1 MRLYGSEELLDREL
15 GQIMAQEKHRLGLVS
30 VDAPLIS
37 NLSVLGN
44 IALIKQYHG
53 RFSVREA
60 EDIVLMHL
68 KKLHLEDIAKK
79 RNPVL
84 LEEQRFCVMVLRAVM
99 VEDPVVVIDR
109 PFKIMPD
116 LDDTRFIRKV
126 LTSVDD
132 LFQECHIFDYL
143 WNEERYT
150 GGMIHDA

>member
-1 MRLYGSEELLDREL
+1 LRLYSSEELLDREL
-15 GQIMAQEKHRLGLVS
+15 GDVMAQEKRHLGLVS
-30 VDAPLIS
+30 LDAPLIS
-37 NLSVLGN
+37 NLSVLSN
-44 IALIKQYHG
+44 IALVKQYHG
-53 RFSVREA
+53 RLSVREA
-60 EDIVLMHL
+60 EDIAVMRLN
-68 KKLHLEDIAKK
+68 KLHLEDIAKK

-116 LDDTRFIRKV
+116 LDDTRFIREV

>member
-1 MRLYGSEELLDREL
+1 LRLYSSEELLDREL
-15 GQIMAQEKHRLGLVS
+15 GDVMAQEKRRLGLVS
-30 VDAPLIS
+30 LDAPLIS
-37 NLSVLGN
+37 NLSVLSN

-53 RFSVREA
+53 HLSVCES
-60 EDIVLMHL
+60 EDIAIMRLN
-68 KKLHLEDIAKK
+68 KLHLEDIAKK

>member
-1 MRLYGSEELLDREL
+1 
-15 GQIMAQEKHRLGLVS
+15 MAQEKHRLGLVS
-30 VDAPLIS
+30 LDAPLIS

-60 EDIVLMHL
+60 EDIVLMYL
-68 KKLHLEDIAKK
+68 KKMHLEDIAMK

-84 LEEQRFCVMVLRAVM
+84 LEGQRFCVMVLRGAM
-99 VEDPVVVIDR
+99 IADPIVVIDR

-116 LDDTRFIRKV
+116 LDDARFIRDV

-150 GGMIHDA
+150 GGMIHGA

>member
-1 MRLYGSEELLDREL
+1 
-15 GQIMAQEKHRLGLVS
+15 MAQERRRLGLVS
-30 VDAPLIS
+30 LDAPLIS

-53 RFSVREA
+53 RLSVRAA
-60 EDIVLMHL
+60 EDIAKLQL
-68 KKLHLEDIAKK
+68 KKLHLEDIAAK

-99 VEDPVVVIDR
+99 VEAPVVVIDR

-116 LDDTRFIRKV
+116 LEDTRFIRDV
-126 LTSVDD
+126 LASVDD

-150 GGMIHDA
+150 GGMIHGT

>member
-1 MRLYGSEELLDREL
+1 LRLYSSEELLDREL
-15 GQIMAQEKHRLGLVS
+15 VDLTAQERHRLGLVS
-30 VDAPLIS
+30 LDAPLIS

-53 RFSVREA
+53 RLSVRAA
-60 EDIVLMHL
+60 EEIALLRL
-68 KKLHLEDIAKK
+68 KKLHLEDVASK

-99 VEDPVVVIDR
+99 VENPVIVIDR
-109 PFKIMPD
+109 PFKIMPN
-116 LDDTRFIRKV
+116 LNDTRFIRNV
-126 LTSVDD
+126 LMAVDD

-150 GGMIHDA
+150 GGMTHDA

>member
-1 MRLYGSEELLDREL
+1 LYSSEELLDREL
-15 GQIMAQEKHRLGLVS
+15 GDVMAQENRRLGLVS
-30 VDAPLIS
+30 LDAPLIS
-37 NLSVLGN
+37 NLSVLSN

-53 RFSVREA
+53 GLSVSEA
-60 EDIVLMHL
+60 EDIAIMRL
-68 KKLHLEDIAKK
+68 KKLHLEGIAAK

-99 VEDPVVVIDR
+99 VEDSVVVIDR

-116 LDDTRFIRKV
+116 LDDTRFIRDV

-132 LFQECHIFDYL
+132 MFQECHIFDYL
-143 WNEERYT
+143 WNEKRYT

>member
-1 MRLYGSEELLDREL
+1 LYSKEELLDKEL
-15 GQIMAQEKHRLGLVS
+15 CEIMTQEKHRLGLVS
-30 VDAPLIS
+30 MDAPLIS
-37 NLSVLGN
+37 NLSVLSN

-53 RFSVREA
+53 RLSVREA
-60 EDIVLMHL
+60 EDIAGMHL
-68 KKLHLEDIAKK
+68 EKLHLDNIAGK

-84 LEEQRFCVMVLRAVM
+84 LETQRFCVMVLRAVM
-99 VEDPVVVIDR
+99 VEDAMVVIDR

-116 LDDTRFIRKV
+116 LDDTRFIRDV

-150 GGMIHDA
+150 GGMIHGA